1 MVVVS
6 TQQINC
12 NSSSNTPINLKKQKV
27 GDSSI
32 PVNWTTKVN
41 LAAAAI
47 TTVKCISQINREIT
61 TLQRSTHKSGL
72 QKLHHNG
79 QISHSQKTN
88 SCSITKLKSITQ
100 INRTVYIEHHNG
112 LINHTQKPYCC
123 TVAHHSGQINNTN
136 KLYSCSITT
145 VKSA

>member
-32 PVNWTTKVN
+32 PVNWTLN
-41 LAAAAI
+41 NQSQPGSSS
-47 TTVKCISQINREIT
+47 KCISQINREIT

-123 TVAHHSGQINNTN
+123 TVAHHSGHINNTN
-136 KLYSCSITT
+136 KLYSQIT